1 VTRPARL
8 ALAALALAALLP
20 AGGRGHSGPALA
32 ESPSAQAWSLVVE
45 RPGGARARLDFLVA
59 ARTPADAERAVAAA
73 LRALPVVPAAPGVSA
88 AWRPWGWAWS
98 DAELPVPVAYNPAG
112 APSVVGP
119 QAVIAGLR
127 AWSSVE
133 GSRFAFRYAGITDRT
148 ASILDAG
155 PDGENVI
162 SWVHL
167 PCDRGCVL
175 GLTSK
180 EEAREVD
187 ILLNSN
193 PNALAELG
201 LDTVLDWRTV
211 ILHELGHMAGLDHS
225 CPAPWGPCTPDEVAA
240 VMYFQYTGTNR
251 VLAPDDRAGLRAL
264 YPAEPPPSGSA
275 RRVALEPGWNL
286 LVAPPVP
293 PADLAA
299 RLPCLVAAYA
309 FDGAAW
315 LRWAPEL
322 PAQLRTL
329 AVFPSEA
336 PVWLLASGACAAD
349 IAPS

>member
-98 DAELPVPVAYNPAG
+98 DDELPVPVAYNPAG
-112 APSVVGP
+112 APPVVGP
-119 QAVIAGLR
+119 QAVIAGLQ

-167 PCDRGCVL
+167 PCHRGCVL

-180 EEAREVD
+180 EEVHEVD

-201 LDTVLDWRTV
+201 LDTVLDWRTI
-211 ILHELGHMAGLDHS
+211 ILHELGHMAGLEHS

-240 VMYFQYTGTNR
+240 VMYFQYTGINR
-251 VLAPDDRAGLRAL
+251 VLAPDDRAGIRAR
-264 YPAEPPPSGSA
+264 YPAEPPPVA
-275 RRVALEPGWNL
+275 VRRLALEPGWNL
-286 LVAPPVP
+286 LVAPPIP
-293 PADLAA
+293 PGALAA
-299 RLPCLVAAYA
+299 RLPCLAAAYA

-322 PAQLRTL
+322 PAPLRTL
-329 AVFPSEA
+329 ARFPPEA
-336 PVWLLASGACAAD
+336 PVWLLASGPCAAEFP
-349 IAPS
+349 AP